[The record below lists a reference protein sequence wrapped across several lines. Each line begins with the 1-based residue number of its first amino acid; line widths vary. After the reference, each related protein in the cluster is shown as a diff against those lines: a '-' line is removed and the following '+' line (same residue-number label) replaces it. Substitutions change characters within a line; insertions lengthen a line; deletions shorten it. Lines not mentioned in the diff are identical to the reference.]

1 MRNYYGRGSNPE
13 TLFFQNRETSGI
25 EEFDSQVIA
34 KYRNRRPS
42 EESFIGKAGHT
53 QEDVAADLEDIR
65 GKDEN
70 LFSKEGEGATQM
82 FYGAMEGIAAHGW
95 LGENADNRIVEVVQT
110 SRYDDVKNG
119 VDFSVVIHEKG
130 RAPIVLGIDATSM
143 DDPYK
148 LEQKLQRSL
157 NGVRHGQL
165 APLKYYRYKG
175 ETAPSG
181 FTVPRL
187 VMGAN
192 AENAR
197 RIAESM
203 VSATAK
209 ESPVQ
214 HALLQELEGQL
225 RAQLAEAVE
234 AYRRHGES
242 TQSTAHVLEQLAAWE
257 DTLPES
263 VEDTG
268 LDASQIAA
276 FEQQLAAVRSTLR
289 EGTNAYGKNLTRLAE
304 ALGYIANVRIE
315 KSAPGVQDAFK
326 TDRTVQALTHPRRV
340 A

>member
-25 EEFDSQVIA
+25 EDFDAQVVR

-42 EESFIGKAGHT
+42 EEAFIGKSGYT
-53 QEDVAADLEDIR
+53 REEVMADLDDIR
-65 GKDEN
+65 GKEEN

-82 FYGAMEGIAAHGW
+82 FYGTMEGIAAHGW
-95 LGENADNRIVEVVQT
+95 LGENTDARTVEVVQT

-157 NGVRHGQL
+157 DGVKRGQL
-165 APLKYYRYKG
+165 APLKYYKYRG
-175 ETAPSG
+175 ETAPKG

-187 VMGAN
+187 VLGTN
-192 AENAR
+192 AENAKH
-197 RIAESM
+197 IAESM
-203 VSATAK
+203 VNATAK

-225 RAQLAEAVE
+225 RAQLAEAIE

-242 TQSTAHVLEQLAAWE
+242 TQSAAALLQELETWESSLPEDVEDAGLSADHAAAFAEHLAAIR
-257 DTLPES
+257 
-263 VEDTG
+263 
-268 LDASQIAA
+268 A
-276 FEQQLAAVRSTLR
+276 TLR
-289 EGTNAYGKNLTRLAE
+289 EGTNVYGKNLTRLAE
-304 ALGYIANVRIE
+304 ALGYITSVRTE
-315 KSAPGVQDAFK
+315 KSAPGSQDAFK
-326 TDRTVQALTHPRRV
+326 TDRTVQTLTHPRR
-340 A
+340 AA